1 MPNDTLPGLLERAIL
16 VLMDLIKLIVWIIV
30 GLLALSFFGISLRA
44 LVDTPTNQDNVEFL
58 ITTLHMGWDYIVSW
72 WQGFSSVFDVGGN

>member
-1 MPNDTLPGLLERAIL
+1 
-16 VLMDLIKLIVWIIV
+16 MDLIKLIVWIIV

-58 ITTLHMGWDYIVSW
+58 ITTLQMGWDYIVSW
-72 WQGFSSVFDVGGN
+72 WQSFSSVFEVGGN

>member
-58 ITTLHMGWDYIVSW
+58 ITTLQMGWDYIVSW